1 MNAGILL
8 VLLALG
14 AIAISAFGRRV
25 NAQPGLLILVAAAGV
40 SFVPGLPRL
49 ELDPELILGL
59 VVPPLLYAAALEFSF
74 FSFMRNLRAILG
86 LGVVLVL
93 LTAWLSRVAVD
104 LMLPTLGAG
113 IALLLASIV
122 APPDTVTI
130 TAHGEEIGLTK
141 RVTALLT
148 GESLVNDA
156 MALTLFSI
164 ALATTGGEETFID
177 NGALLFFWS
186 AIVGVLIGFALGNLA
201 TLIRRR
207 LDDPT
212 LGTAIGLVVP
222 FAAYLAAEEA
232 HASGVLAVVVAGFN
246 VAVESEFGN
255 RRRQRLG
262 FRTRMTEREVWPV
275 LGALLESFVFAYTGL
290 QMKFIIDDLRE
301 SGEPLGKTLLTGI
314 VLLFVVIAVR
324 FLWVALIFGRRLLA
338 NQSLQRRLQDPLFRK
353 RWDDRMQ
360 ELTERRGRA
369 PEVPEALGWKEQ
381 VLLSWTGMRGIVTLG
396 AAGGIPLLTEEGAPF
411 PHRDTLQFLAYF
423 VVFGTLLLQ
432 APTLPLLARWLTID
446 TSDEDRIALEQLA
459 RAEQIATDARAGKMP
474 EIPEENQP
482 GRDRPGARNGAA
494 DRGRADR
501 PRRRARSGRL
511 VRGEAKAAADPA
523 ALDEYDRQREALS
536 ISVIGRQVDD
546 EAAQVV
552 LNRIDRQQA
561 AAETL

>member
-25 NAQPGLLILVAAAGV
+25 NAQPGLLILIAAAAV

-74 FSFMRNLRAILG
+74 FSFLRNLRAILG

-93 LTAWLSRVAVD
+93 LTAWLSRIAVD
-104 LMLPTLGAG
+104 LMMPALGASV
-113 IALLLASIV
+113 ALLLAAIV

-130 TAHGEEIGLTK
+130 TAHGQELGLTR
-141 RVTALLT
+141 RVTAILT

-164 ALATTGGEETFID
+164 ALAATGGEETFID
-177 NGALLFFWS
+177 NGALLFAWS
-186 AIVGVLIGFALGNLA
+186 ALVGVLIGFALGNLA
-201 TLIRRR
+201 TAIRRR

-212 LGTAIGLVVP
+212 LGTAVGLVVP

-246 VAVESEFGN
+246 VAVESEYGN
-255 RRRQRLG
+255 RRRERLG

-290 QMKFIIDDLRE
+290 QMKFVIDDLRE
-301 SGEPLGKTLLTGI
+301 SGEPLGRTLLTGV
-314 VLLFVVIAVR
+314 VLLVVVIAVR
-324 FLWVALIFGRRLLA
+324 FAWVAVVFGRRLLA

-353 RWDDRMQ
+353 RWDERLQ
-360 ELTERRGRA
+360 QVAERRGRA
-369 PEVPEALGWKEQ
+369 PEIPEALGWKEQ
-381 VLLSWTGMRGIVTLG
+381 TLLSWTGMRGIVTLG
-396 AAGGIPLLTEEGAPF
+396 AAGGIPLLTEDGAPF

-423 VVFGTLLLQ
+423 VVFGTLLVQ
-432 APTLPLLARWLTID
+432 GPTLALLARRLRID
-446 TSDEDRIALEQLA
+446 TSEEDRVALEQLA
-459 RAEQIATDARAGKMP
+459 LAERIAADAEAGTVPSLPDDAR
-474 EIPEENQP
+474 P
-482 GRDRPGARNGAA
+482 GRRRRDG
-494 DRGRADR
+494 R
-501 PRRRARSGRL
+501 PRRRVRGGRL
-511 VRGEAKAAADPA
+511 VRGEVATPTDPA
-523 ALDEYDRQREALS
+523 TLDRFDRQREALS
-536 ISVIGRQVDD
+536 ISVIARTLDD

-552 LNRIDRQQA
+552 LARIDRQQA
-561 AAETL
+561 AEQV